1 MQDRFEKFSMFTS
14 NIRRAM
20 RKIKMEE
27 LAEFDLKPTQLSCVY
42 SLYKFGPL
50 TATELSDICKEDKGA
65 LSRSIEQLIDRGFI
79 TYDQS
84 TQKRYRSP
92 LMLTNHGRSV
102 AEKLVAKINDM
113 IEAAGAG
120 VSEEDREIFY
130 RTLATIS
137 ENLENIC
144 KNYN

>member
-1 MQDRFEKFSMFTS
+1 MQDRFEKFSMYTS

-50 TATELSDICKEDKGA
+50 TATELSDICNEDKGA
-65 LSRSIEQLIDRGFI
+65 LSRSLEQLIDSGFI
-79 TYDQS
+79 THDQS
-84 TQKRYRSP
+84 TQKRYRNP
-92 LMLTNHGRSV
+92 LMLTSHGRSV
-102 AEKLVAKINDM
+102 AENLVAKINDM